1 MKIALCL
8 HGLVGTSDKYGKG
21 PIVVSPAAGH
31 EHFRR
36 HVMDTN
42 DEVDTFIHTWSTE
55 WEEGLRELYNPVA
68 MIAEG
73 QPQFPTKAELKEIA
87 KKSMKDPTWTP
98 PAGHSL
104 NRKQAI
110 YCRWK
115 STQNVL
121 NLLKESGRQYDYVL
135 LTRFDIAF
143 LVDFIFKDYDPDKFY
158 ALGPPGLHVN
168 GLNHINDLWFFANQ
182 ENMMKFSSLF
192 DNLEKQEYKPHL
204 DSNHELARRHLIETG
219 LNEKLEYMFKREW
232 TGTPGKVT
240 SDTPLIRWFY
250 EAFLD
255 HSLIVDKINKK
266 YVGYDTRDL
275 LEKRRSEYS
284 ASISP

>member
-21 PIVVSPAAGH
+21 PRDVMPSVGH
-31 EHFRR
+31 EHFKR
-36 HVMDTN
+36 HVMDIN
-42 DEVDTFIHTWSTE
+42 DDVDTFIHTWSVD
-55 WEEGLRELYNPVA
+55 WEPHLRELYNPVA

-73 QPQFPTKAELKEIA
+73 QPQFPTTAELREIA

-98 PAGHSL
+98 PIGHAL

-121 NLLKESGRQYDYVL
+121 NLLKESGKQYDYVL

-143 LVDFIFKDYDPDKFY
+143 LVDFVFKDYDPEKFY
-158 ALGPPGLHVN
+158 AQGPCGHHIN
-168 GLNHINDLWFFANQ
+168 GINHINDLWFFASQ

-192 DNLEKQEYKPHL
+192 DNLEKQEYKLHI
-204 DSNHELARRHLIETG
+204 DSNHELARKHLIETG
-219 LNEKLEYMFKREW
+219 LNEKLEYIFKREW

-240 SDTPLIRWFY
+240 SDTPLVRWFY

-255 HSLIVDKINKK
+255 ESIILDKVRKRYN
-266 YVGYDTRDL
+266 TREL
-275 LEKRRSEYS
+275 LENKRAEYA
-284 ASISP
+284 ASIGP